1 MFLLVMCNLFI
12 FVSFIHSIWKD
23 QYLDLSSN
31 KGDYICE
38 NVLGITYFDYML
50 FKHIVKVGE
59 KVGTSLI
66 VVIAKLKKNVRKKL
80 RKTQGFFFFFFFA
93 TLSKTKMFS
102 PLVLRYKMSF

>member
-38 NVLGITYFDYML
+38 NVLGITYFDHML

-66 VVIAKLKKNVRKKL
+66 VVIAKLKKNVREKL
-80 RKTQGFFFFFFFA
+80 RKTQGFFFFFFCNLVQNKNVFSFGF
-93 TLSKTKMFS
+93 TL
-102 PLVLRYKMSF
+102 